1 LTIAETAQSKQA
13 RLEARGYLIALAAVL
28 AWASTAV
35 FIRYLLD
42 HYPLAP
48 LTLAFWRDLFVAA
61 CLAGLLWVRRRKL
74 PPLARRDLPFFLLYG
89 SLGLAAFNALWT
101 QSVAYNGAAVATVL
115 AYTSPA
121 FVAVAARWLF
131 REPLTPIKLV
141 ALVLSLTGCT
151 LVSGAYDLAAWS
163 VRPIGIGVG
172 LSSGLGFASYSLFGK
187 WAAGRHDPSKTT
199 LYGFAFAAGFLL
211 LTQRPAT
218 LLSLGPE
225 PLGWAILIV
234 LAAGPTLGGYGL
246 YTLSLTYLPA
256 SVASLIAALEPALTA
271 LMAFA
276 LLGEQMTGLQIV
288 GGGLIL
294 GAVLLLTRG
303 KSRSSS

>member
-1 LTIAETAQSKQA
+1 LAIAEIVQSKQA
-13 RLEARGYLIALAAVL
+13 RLETRGYLIALAAVL

-35 FIRYLLD
+35 FIRYLLV

-48 LTLAFWRDLFVAA
+48 LTLAFWRDLLVAA
-61 CLAGLLWVRRRKL
+61 FLASLLLIRRRQFPRL
-74 PPLARRDLPFFLLYG
+74 TRHDLPFFLLYG

-101 QSVAYNGAAVATVL
+101 LSVADNGAAVATVL

-121 FVAVAARWLF
+121 IVAVAARWLF
-131 REPLTPIKLV
+131 REPLTLLKLV
-141 ALVLSLTGCT
+141 AVIFSLTGCT
-151 LVSGAYDLAAWS
+151 LVSGAYDSAAWS
-163 VRPIGIGVG
+163 VRLIGIAVG
-172 LSSGLGFASYSLFGK
+172 LGSGLGFASYSLFGK

-211 LTQRPAT
+211 LTQRPET
-218 LLSLGPE
+218 LLSLGTD
-225 PLGWAILIV
+225 PLGWTILIV

-256 SVASLIAALEPALTA
+256 SVASLIASLEPALTA

-276 LLGEQMTGLQIV
+276 LLGEQMTGPQLV
-288 GGGLIL
+288 GSGLIM
-294 GAVLLLTRG
+294 GAILLLTRG
-303 KSRSSS
+303 ESRSG